1 MTKRRDLRPAK
12 STRNCG
18 TTCPTKVLLPRS
30 CPIDLEAKQ
39 RFASG
44 CNIYRS
50 SRVRALI
57 PRNLQEKSTGPT
69 GSEHESLE
77 SLKSWRR
84 IVRDY
89 KFLHDVRRY
98 LRVVRRRIG
107 HHASTK
113 GLVPPEEGMRKITV
127 FTQLLPSTE
136 LLHPRVRTYVLQKI
150 ILLLMSSY
158 GDTNKN
164 EFMRQEDGSRLSLQC
179 ESNIKN
185 SYFRAGEQIAYSRFQ
200 LIQVI
205 FTSQTYESCHPSTCK
220 ARILNLPRPK
230 KNPKKET
237 SERRPVYAKLK
248 GPATDKLVF
257 MPTEASSITPS
268 GLAPTRENYF
278 RPRAP

>member
-84 IVRDY
+84 I
-89 KFLHDVRRY
+89 
-98 LRVVRRRIG
+98 
-107 HHASTK
+107 

-127 FTQLLPSTE
+127 FTRLLPSTE
-136 LLHPRVRTYVLQKI
+136 LLHPRVRAYVLQKI

-164 EFMRQEDGSRLSLQC
+164 EVMRQEDGSRLSLQC

-185 SYFRAGEQIAYSRFQ
+185 SYFRAGQQIAYSRFQ

-237 SERRPVYAKLK
+237 SERRPVYAKPK